1 MCVRSQVFYKSF
13 PYKRQKLSR
22 FYYKVTSEELQIYV
36 NFCSMECIVYNLAI
50 HSSIYSKCKVW
61 NYKVF
66 FIRTIFLKCASSN
79 QVNIECKD
87 QNKRFILNTDLGDLS
102 FLLNTVSFSPIMQVY
117 YFSPHQLNLN
127 FFQFCDDDVSTLIRS
142 LLNSH
147 VAHVRPR
154 LIDSSETRFGP
165 QHLSIQVRSRHIGC
179 YEKIIYICV

>member
-1 MCVRSQVFYKSF
+1 
-13 PYKRQKLSR
+13 
-22 FYYKVTSEELQIYV
+22 
-36 NFCSMECIVYNLAI
+36 MECIVYNLAI

-61 NYKVF
+61 NYEVF

-79 QVNIECKD
+79 PLNIECKD

-117 YFSPHQLNLN
+117 YFSPHQLNLS
-127 FFQFCDDDVSTLIRS
+127 FFCEFCDDDVSTLIRS

-147 VAHVRPR
+147 FAQVRQR
-154 LIDSSETRFGP
+154 LIDSSQTRFRP

-179 YEKIIYICV
+179 YEKILYICV